1 MLRISHLSKSYDGKK
16 KAVDE
21 VTLSANKGE
30 IFGFL
35 GPNGAGKTTTIKM
48 IIGILRP
55 DEGEILID
63 GINNLEDPIA
73 AKHKMTYVPDNPD
86 IQKKLKGIEYVNFMA
101 DMYDVNRED
110 RKERTAKYA
119 EMFGM
124 TEVLNDQITSYSHGM
139 QQKIVLMGALVTDPD
154 LFILDEPMVG
164 LDPKSSF
171 NLKETMREMCREGKT
186 VFFSTHVLEV
196 AEKFCDRVAI
206 IDNGKLIA
214 MGTLEELRKAKGTQ
228 GSLEDIF
235 LELTQNG

>member
-1 MLRISHLSKSYDGKK
+1 MLKISHLSKSYDGKK
-16 KAVDE
+16 KAVED

-63 GINNLEDPIA
+63 GIDNLKDPIA

-101 DMYDVNRED
+101 DMYDVSRED

-171 NLKETMREMCREGKT
+171 NLKETMRAMCREGKT

-214 MGTLEELRKAKGTQ
+214 MGTLEELRKAEGTQ